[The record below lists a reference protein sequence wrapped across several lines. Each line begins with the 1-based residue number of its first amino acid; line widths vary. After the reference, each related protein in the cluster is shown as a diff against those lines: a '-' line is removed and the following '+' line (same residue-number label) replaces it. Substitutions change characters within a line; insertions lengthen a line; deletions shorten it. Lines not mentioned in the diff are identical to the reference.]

1 MDFILIWLVHFIPQ
15 ARVLCKSRLIL
26 FHINAPSKI
35 ILLPALKD
43 RLSRC
48 AKTCQGKIQDKVSIN
63 TTRSEASKLQEEM
76 NVCVD
81 QYCETILHAIATCS
95 IYLALCGKSNKR
107 LGNKITNLK
116 WYVVTCLYLGLV
128 LFRRM
133 HASLWEGM

>member
-1 MDFILIWLVHFIPQ
+1 MDFILIWLVPFIPQ

-63 TTRSEASKLQEEM
+63 TTQSEASKLQEEM

-81 QYCETILHAIATCS
+81 QCCDTHREPRMFERMSETILQLQRAPST
-95 IYLALCGKSNKR
+95 
-107 LGNKITNLK
+107 
-116 WYVVTCLYLGLV
+116 
-128 LFRRM
+128 
-133 HASLWEGM
+133 